1 MLEVSAGAIVYTTL
15 NSKPYY
21 LVICNHDGDWGFPKG
36 HREENESIKE
46 TASREIQ
53 EETGIR
59 VDLDD
64 SFMRALEYVLPD
76 GNDKIV
82 YYFLASYK
90 DQKPEKQEEEVKE
103 IKLLPYEEAL
113 KILSY
118 DDMKEIFKEAH
129 KVISNE

>member
-1 MLEVSAGAIVYTTL
+1 MLEVSAGAIVYTIA

-21 LVICNHDGDWGFPKG
+21 LVICNHEGDWGFPKG

-53 EETGIR
+53 EETGIK

>member
-1 MLEVSAGAIVYTTL
+1 MLEVSAGAIVYTIL

-21 LVICNHDGDWGFPKG
+21 LVICNHEGDWGFPKG

-53 EETGIR
+53 EETGIK

-64 SFMRALEYVLPD
+64 SFMRALEYV
-76 GNDKIV
+76 V